1 MTDALRSGVAFPTA
15 VTDADAWIRDH
26 DDQTLETQ
34 IELSEIPAPPFAEE
48 ARGERMA
55 QLLREAGL
63 EEVWTDEVGNVIA
76 DRRGSDSSPPLI
88 VSAHLDTVFPEGTDV
103 SVTRDGAFIR
113 GPGISDDARG
123 LAALVTLARA
133 VQATGVTTSPPLR
146 FVATVGEEGAGDL
159 RGVKHLFGHALE
171 GRVATGFISLDGA
184 GLDRIVNEG
193 LGSRRYRVTISGPGG
208 HSWVDWGASNPV
220 HALTRLGAS
229 LTKVPLS
236 VEPKATLTI
245 ARIGGG
251 KSINA
256 IPQSAWLEIDTR
268 CPANRHLDDLE
279 ARIREEVATIGRRQP
294 ELVTRVDVIGER
306 PGGET
311 PSDEPLVQAALEATR
326 RIGRTPSLAISS
338 TDSNIPMS
346 MGVPA
351 VTMGCGGEAGM
362 AHTTEEW
369 YRNVRGPDG
378 VVRALYTIALFAGT
392 G

>member
-1 MTDALRSGVAFPTA
+1 MTHALLSEVSLPPVVEAAG
-15 VTDADAWIRDH
+15 AWIRDN
-26 DDQTLETQ
+26 DESTLDAQ
-34 IELSEIPAPPFAEE
+34 IELSEIPAPPFAE
-48 ARGERMA
+48 APRGARMA
-55 QLLREAGL
+55 ELLTEAGL
-63 EEVWTDEVGNVIA
+63 SGVRTDEVGNVIG
-76 DRRGSDSSPPLI
+76 DRAGTDSVPPLV

-103 SVTRDGAFIR
+103 SVTRSGDLLC

-123 LAALVTLARA
+123 LTALLAIARA
-133 VQATGVTTSPPLR
+133 LDATGLTTRAPLR

-159 RGVKHLFGHALE
+159 RGVKHLFGMGGE
-171 GRVATGFISLDGA
+171 GSNAAAFISLDGA

-208 HSWVDWGASNPV
+208 HSWVDWGAANPL
-220 HALTRLGAS
+220 HALTRLGS
-229 LTKVPLS
+229 DLTRLPLS
-236 VEPKATLTI
+236 KEPQSTLTI

-268 CPANRHLDDLE
+268 CAANRHLDDLE
-279 ARIREEVATIGRRQP
+279 ARIRGEVAALERQHP
-294 ELVTRVDVIGER
+294 ELTAHVEVIGER

-311 PSDEPLVQAALEATR
+311 PAEETLVRAALEATR
-326 RIGRTPSLAISS
+326 RIGRQPALAISS

-346 MGVPA
+346 LGVPA
-351 VTMGCGGEAGM
+351 VTMGCGGEAGL

-378 VVRALYTIALFAGT
+378 VIRALYTIALFAEIG
-392 G
+392 